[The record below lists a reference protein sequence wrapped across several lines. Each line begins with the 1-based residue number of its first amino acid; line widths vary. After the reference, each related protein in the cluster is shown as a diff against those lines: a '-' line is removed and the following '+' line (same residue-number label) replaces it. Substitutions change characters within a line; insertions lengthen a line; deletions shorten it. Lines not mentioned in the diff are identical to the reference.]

1 MAKLATLSTDI
12 AKSNPDIIAISET
25 WLHSN
30 IADSEISINT
40 YIIFRKDRTI
50 CKGVGSAYMLRTPY
64 YTISKLL
71 S

>member
-40 YIIFRKDRTI
+40 YTIFRKDRTI
-50 CKGVGSAYMLRTPY
+50 QCLFFNAGHRDLHDKNFGSC
-64 YTISKLL
+64 
-71 S
+71 

>member
-30 IADSEISINT
+30 IADSELSINT
-40 YIIFRKDRTI
+40 Y
-50 CKGVGSAYMLRTPY
+50 MY
-64 YTISKLL
+64 YI
-71 S
+71 

>member
-40 YIIFRKDRTI
+40 YTIFRKDRTV
-50 CKGVGSAYMLRTPY
+50 KGVGSAYTG
-64 YTISKLL
+64 TFF
-71 S
+71 